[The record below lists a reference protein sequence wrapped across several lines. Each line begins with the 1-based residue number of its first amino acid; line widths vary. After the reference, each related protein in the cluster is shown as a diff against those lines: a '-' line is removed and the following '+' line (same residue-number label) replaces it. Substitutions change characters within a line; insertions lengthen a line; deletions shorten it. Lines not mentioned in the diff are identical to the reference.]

1 MKNKLETPQ
10 EDLRI
15 RRTHKLLIDALMES
29 LIEKPFEKIS
39 VTDIC
44 EKAMVHRT
52 TFYSHF
58 EDKYHLLNF
67 FFQSL
72 QKEFD
77 EKSKS
82 DIKGDINPKDYYLGL
97 FRHLLEFMETNKKLY
112 VLGIFRIGN
121 DSVMHT
127 FHKSISTYIRHKL
140 ESNAEILGAKFII
153 PIPVIAEYHT
163 GALISLVSWWLENDT
178 QPSIDSLM
186 EYTDLLINTD
196 RYSLRD

>member
-1 MKNKLETPQ
+1 MHIQVENTQ

-15 RRTHKLLIDALMES
+15 RRTHKLLVDALMDS
-29 LIEKPFEKIS
+29 LMEKPFEKIS

-67 FFQSL
+67 FFQTL
-72 QKEFD
+72 QKQFD
-77 EKSKS
+77 EKSKLDLKDVTS
-82 DIKGDINPKDYYLGL
+82 QKDYYLGL
-97 FRHLLEFMETNKKLY
+97 FRHLLEFMEANKQLY

-127 FHKSISTYIRHKL
+127 FHHSISTYIRHKL
-140 ESNAEILGAKFII
+140 ESSVESLGLEFTI
-153 PIPVIAEYHT
+153 PIPIIAEYHT
-163 GALISLVSWWLENDT
+163 GALISLVTWWLDNDT
-178 QPSIDSLM
+178 DPSIDTLID
-186 EYTDLLINTD
+186 YTDLLLNTQACVK
-196 RYSLRD
+196 

>member
-1 MKNKLETPQ
+1 MTMKVENTQ

-15 RRTHKLLIDALMES
+15 RRTHKLLVDALMDS
-29 LIEKPFEKIS
+29 LMEKPFEKIS

-67 FFQSL
+67 FFQTL

-77 EKSKS
+77 EKSKI
-82 DIKGDINPKDYYLGL
+82 DIKNTMNPKDYYLGL
-97 FRHLLEFMETNKKLY
+97 FRHLLEFMEENKKLY

-140 ESNAEILGAKFII
+140 ESNVKNLGIEFLI
-153 PIPVIAEYHT
+153 PIPIIAEYHT
-163 GALISLVSWWLENDT
+163 GALIALVSGWLENDT
-178 QPSIDSLM
+178 KPSIDTLIG
-186 EYTDLLINTD
+186 YTDLLLNTD
-196 RYSLRD
+196 RYISK

>member
-1 MKNKLETPQ
+1 MKMKVENTQ

-15 RRTHKLLIDALMES
+15 RRTHKLLVDALMDS
-29 LIEKPFEKIS
+29 LMEKPFEKIS

-67 FFQSL
+67 FFQTL

-77 EKSKS
+77 EKSKL
-82 DIKGDINPKDYYLGL
+82 DIKGTMNPKEYYLGL
-97 FRHLLEFMETNKKLY
+97 FRHLLEFMEANKKLY

-127 FHKSISTYIRHKL
+127 FHRSISAYIRNKL
-140 ESNAEILGAKFII
+140 ESNAKTLGIKFII
-153 PIPVIAEYHT
+153 PIPIIAEYHT
-163 GALISLVSWWLENDT
+163 GAFISLVSWWLENDT
-178 QPSIDSLM
+178 QPSIDDLIS
-186 EYTDLLINTD
+186 YADLLLNTD
-196 RYSLRD
+196 RYFSKV